1 MRRKGFTLIE
11 LLVVIAIIA
20 ILAAILF
27 PVFARAREKAR
38 QTSCLSNLKQIGLA
52 VMMYA
57 QDYDEKLLFAEM
69 WTPVPMRNRYVRW
82 YYPNNPNVTQNL
94 LYWSDLIQPYAKNE
108 QICICPSNPN
118 DWTGYSWN
126 IHVGY
131 CGAMFM
137 LGGRYAN
144 RRSYEYTGYPLA
156 KIQYPAETMIL
167 IDHSRIGRV
176 NSRYSSPWY
185 YNFIGW
191 PGSIYDQPECWL
203 PGTHNDGQNVVL
215 ADGHAKWFR
224 YPQFRDVS
232 VGGRLRWRP

>member
-1 MRRKGFTLIE
+1 MTRKGFTLIE

-38 QTSCLSNLKQIGLA
+38 QSSCLSNLKQIGLA
-52 VMMYA
+52 VLMYA
-57 QDYDEKLLFAEM
+57 QDYDDKLLFAEIY
-69 WTPVPMRNRYVRW
+69 TPEPMRNRYVRW
-82 YYPNNPNVTQNL
+82 YYPNDESVTQTL

-108 QICICPSNPN
+108 QFCLCPSRPN

-131 CGAMFM
+131 CGNHPT
-137 LGGRYAN
+137 RTTP
-144 RRSYEYTGYPLA
+144 EYTGYPLSD
-156 KIQYPAETMIL
+156 IEYPAETL
-167 IDHSRIGRV
+167 VLLDHSNIGKG
-176 NSRYSSPWY
+176 PWY

-191 PGSIYDQPECWL
+191 PGSVYDTPECWQ
-203 PGTHNDGQNVVL
+203 PGVHNDGQNVIL

>member
-1 MRRKGFTLIE
+1 MRRGFTLIE
-11 LLVVIAIIA
+11 LLVVVAIIA

-27 PVFARAREKAR
+27 PVFARAREKAA

-57 QDYDEKLLFAEM
+57 QDYDERLLFAYIV
-69 WTPVPMRNRYVRW
+69 TPVQVRNRYVRW
-82 YYPNNPNVTQNL
+82 YYPNDPSRTENR

-108 QICICPSNPN
+108 QLCICPSNPM

-131 CGAMFM
+131 AGALFT
-137 LGGRYAN
+137 LPGYEN
-144 RRSYEYTGYPLA
+144 RTGPEYTGYPLA
-156 KIQYPAETMIL
+156 QIKFPAETL
-167 IDHSRIGRV
+167 VLVDHSRIGRV
-176 NSRYSSPWY
+176 NSQYSSPWY

-191 PGSIYDQPECWL
+191 PGSVYDQPACWL
-203 PGTHNDGQNVVL
+203 PGTHNDGQNVIL
-215 ADGHAKWFR
+215 ADGHAKWYR

-232 VGGRLRWRP
+232 VGGSLRWLP